1 MIRDER
7 GRLSFVVFLEGFP
20 RFWGGSRKEARERY
34 CAGRGQLLSEPTE
47 IRIEA
52 ADHDLHCPAVAWHAE
67 PLFLDDAILDRLLN
81 NAHPI
86 TLEGALMRRLYDSTK
101 SHSTT

>member
-1 MIRDER
+1 MSAEDS
-7 GRLSFVVFLEGFP
+7 RLSSSWRDSPASGVAAE
-20 RFWGGSRKEARERY
+20 KEARERY

-86 TLEGALMRRLYDSTK
+86 TLEGAPMRRLYDSTK